1 MSVTLVPGAA
11 ATLARFCE
19 ILHSRDPAGLR
30 ELVHETAAFFSPYT
44 PEPYPGGDVVTTFLR
59 GSLLIFEPFEIQR
72 EFVLDAMQAGLQ
84 FEACIGE
91 QPLRGVYLIAFAED
105 GTISRFEVMVRPAAG
120 LEALNHAMR
129 VLVGPEVRK
138 QLETQAAT
146 DEADEP

>member
-1 MSVTLVPGAA
+1 MSAALVPGAA
-11 ATLARFCE
+11 HTLARFCE

-30 ELVHETAAFFSPYT
+30 ELVHDTAAFYSPYA
-44 PEPYPGGDVVTTFLR
+44 PDPYPGGDVVTTFLR

-72 EFVLDAMQAGLQ
+72 EFTLDAMQAGLQ

-91 QPLRGVYLIAFAED
+91 QQLRGVYLIGFAED
-105 GTISRFEVMVRPAAG
+105 GTILRFEVMVRPAAG

-138 QLETQAAT
+138 QMESQAACSET
-146 DEADEP
+146 PEP